1 MNLKLLMV
9 VGAVVP
15 SIAICTIAV
24 AAEPHSTM
32 VIAQAAP
39 VTNPKD
45 KDKPK
50 APAGAAKKTQQ
61 PPAMQPAQRP
71 VIQQQKPAMVAPPKP
86 VQTQKP
92 VQLEM
97 KKLPATTPHPAI
109 TTQQKPVQVQKPG
122 GVQPAIVTPQK
133 PVQVQKPGFGQ
144 PGQQKPTQLEMK
156 KLPATTQQPAVT
168 TQQKPAQ
175 VQKPGLVQPAIV
187 TPQKPVQVQKPGFGQ
202 PVTQTPA
209 IQLNKGQ
216 NPVLQT
222 QQHPV
227 VAPIDRRLDKVRVER
242 HETHVGNRTVIQEQN
257 RTIIRENGRTIIR
270 HDDTD
275 RFRLGARDV
284 HVERRGNN
292 METIIVRPDGVRII
306 TIVDA
311 NGRMLRRLR
320 REPDGREFILIDNRY
335 DGPRDGFS
343 SMLNM
348 PPPVIHMP
356 RDRYIV
362 DADRADRALLYETL
376 IAPPVMHI
384 DRRYTLDEI
393 RYTQFLRE
401 RMPRIDLDTIT
412 FETGSWDVTPDQ
424 ARLLE
429 PIGEALLRAIRRD
442 PNEVYLIEGHTD
454 AVGNDVDNLSLS
466 DRRAEA
472 VASILTQDFGIPPE
486 NLTTQ
491 GYGEQYLKIPTQA
504 PERRNRRVTVR
515 RITPLLTGRN

>member
-1 MNLKLLMV
+1 MNFKLLMV
-9 VGAVVP
+9 VGVVVP
-15 SIAICTIAV
+15 TIAIGTAGV
-24 AAEPHSTM
+24 AAERNSTM

-39 VTNPKD
+39 ITTNPKD

-50 APAGAAKKTQQ
+50 TPAAADKKTQQ
-61 PPAMQPAQRP
+61 PPVMQPAQKP
-71 VIQQQKPAMVAPPKP
+71 AVQQQKP
-86 VQTQKP
+86 T
-92 VQLEM
+92 QLEI
-97 KKLPATTPHPAI
+97 KKLPTTTPQPAI
-109 TTQQKPVQVQKPG
+109 TTQQKPG
-122 GVQPAIVTPQK
+122 LGQPAT
-133 PVQVQKPGFGQ
+133 
-144 PGQQKPTQLEMK
+144 QKPTQLEIK

-168 TQQKPAQ
+168 TQQKPVQ
-175 VQKPGLVQPAIV
+175 VQKPGLAQPTTQQPTQLEIKKLPAVTQQPAI
-187 TPQKPVQVQKPGFGQ
+187 TTQQKPVQIQKPGFAQ
-202 PVTQTPA
+202 PATQTPA

-216 NPVLQT
+216 NPVIQT
-222 QQHPV
+222 QQRPV

-284 HVERRGNN
+284 HSERRGNN
-292 METIIVRPDGVRII
+292 METVVVRPDGARII

-311 NGRMLRRLR
+311 NGRLLRRLR
-320 REPDGREFILIDNRY
+320 REPDGREFVLIDNRY
-335 DGPRDGFS
+335 EGPRDGFVF
-343 SMLNM
+343 MLDM
-348 PPPVIHMP
+348 PPPVVRMP
-356 RDRYIV
+356 RERYIV
-362 DADRADRALLYETL
+362 DADRADRALLYETM

-429 PIGEALLRAIRRD
+429 PIGEAMLRAIRRN

-454 AVGNDVDNLSLS
+454 AIGNDVDNLSLS

-472 VASILTQDFGIPPE
+472 VATILAQDFGIPPE

-504 PERRNRRVTVR
+504 AERRNRRVTVR

>member
-24 AAEPHSTM
+24 AAEPPSTM
-32 VIAQAAP
+32 MIAQAAP

-97 KKLPATTPHPAI
+97 KRLPSTTPHPAV
-109 TTQQKPVQVQKPG
+109 TTQQKPVQVQKP
-122 GVQPAIVTPQK
+122 AL
-133 PVQVQKPGFGQ
+133 GQ
-144 PGQQKPTQLEMK
+144 PVQQKPTQLEMK

-168 TQQKPAQ
+168 TQQKPVQ
-175 VQKPGLVQPAIV
+175 VQKPGLAQPAVV

-216 NPVLQT
+216 NPVVQT
-222 QQHPV
+222 QQQPI
-227 VAPIDRRLDKVRVER
+227 VAPVDRRLDKVRVDR

-292 METIIVRPDGVRII
+292 METIIVRPDGARII

-311 NGRMLRRLR
+311 NGRMLRRIR

-348 PPPVIHMP
+348 PPPVIRMP

-429 PIGEALLRAIRRD
+429 PIGEALLRAIRRN